1 MILIFFIQFH
11 KITAPA
17 PDSDDQVMIFF
28 RVLLGIQHG
37 ITVYGIDLHL
47 MASHINEGLDQRCH
61 FGNALLTAEQRIMQF
76 NGERAS
82 VNGMLQTRTGKG
94 FDNGNR
100 PLAVDKQTG
109 RVITGEAFSWRSRY
123 RP

>member
-1 MILIFFIQFH
+1 MVSRF
-11 KITAPA
+11 T
-17 PDSDDQVMIFF
+17 
-28 RVLLGIQHG
+28 
-37 ITVYGIDLHL
+37 GIDLHL

-94 FDNGNR
+94 FVNGNR

-109 RVITGEAFSWRSRY
+109 RVIQEKPSPALLPSGVAPMSLEYQR
-123 RP
+123 